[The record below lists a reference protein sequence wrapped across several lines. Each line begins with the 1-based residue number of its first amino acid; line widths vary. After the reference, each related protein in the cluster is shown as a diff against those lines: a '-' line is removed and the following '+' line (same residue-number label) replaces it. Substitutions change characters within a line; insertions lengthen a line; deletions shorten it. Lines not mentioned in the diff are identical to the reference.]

1 VRGPLRH
8 APQRKARTRQ
18 GRGKGDKLR
27 LKQFLVILALAPAA
41 TGPAAASVLQPFSLI
56 CPGAAVGRQPLQL
69 DVHAFEGWYDSGLAQ
84 GEATYANK
92 AEVIPDGIWLWL
104 TGTLKNRRSVE
115 WTLKSGR
122 RLYSCR
128 EIGFQPLKNASN
140 PF

>member
-1 VRGPLRH
+1 MKMTLLGV
-8 APQRKARTRQ
+8 AAFAAQ
-18 GRGKGDKLR
+18 
-27 LKQFLVILALAPAA
+27 VAPAWA
-41 TGPAAASVLQPFSLI
+41 TMPEASVLRPFSLI
-56 CPGAAVGRQPLQL
+56 CPGAVMGHQQL
-69 DVHAFEGWYDSGLAQ
+69 NLTCTPFQGWYDSGLAR

-104 TGTLKNRRSVE
+104 TGTLHQRRGVE